1 MAKQKSELKMLCE
14 DYCKQYKRMKGLT
27 LAKKIKKE
35 NPEICARQTVE
46 NIRKSYVNTIRGLNG
61 GYTRN
66 AMADKSLY
74 QNKNHDTRNSP
85 KVFKEEINTSAKV
98 LILDIE
104 TAPLVAYTWGIWNQ
118 NIQPSNISTDWYC
131 LTWAAKWLFED
142 KVYSAKLTG
151 AESLRQDDSRIIKGI
166 WELLNKADIVIAHN
180 GQKFDIPKLNSRF
193 IINKLHP
200 PLPYQQIDTLL
211 HIRRQFGFTSNK
223 LDYVNQLLNL
233 PRKKE
238 NEGMPL
244 WIKCYKGDNK
254 ALKEMLDYNIEDVKI
269 LEETY
274 LRIRAWIKPHPNMGL
289 FILDE
294 KENRCPTCG
303 SSHLEEMGKEYKT
316 TANSYVMFRCDNCGS
331 TGRKRVTETTIKQKR
346 HLLMSI
352 PK

>member
-1 MAKQKSELKMLCE
+1 MAGTKTENGTICE
-14 DYCKQYKRMKGLT
+14 DYCKQYPKLPDLT
-27 LAKKIKKE
+27 LAKKIFKE
-35 NPEICARQTVE
+35 NPKRWKTVE
-46 NIRKSYVNTIRGLNG
+46 SIRGRVRYIRGHSGDQFRKDSKTKEMFKPITYNTV
-61 GYTRN
+61 YR
-66 AMADKSLY
+66 
-74 QNKNHDTRNSP
+74 P
-85 KVFKEEINTSAKV
+85 FKEEVNTSANV

-118 NIQPSNISTDWYC
+118 NIQPNNISTDWYC

-294 KENRCPTCG
+294 TESRCPTCG
-303 SSHLEEMGKEYKT
+303 SNHLIEMGKEYKT

-331 TGRKRVTETTIKQKR
+331 TGRKRVTETKIKQKR

>member
-1 MAKQKSELKMLCE
+1 MAKSEERKLVE
-14 DYCKQYKRMKGLT
+14 DYCRQYKNMKSLT
-27 LAKKIKKE
+27 LAKKIF
-35 NPEICARQTVE
+35 NE
-46 NIRKSYVNTIRGLNG
+46 NIKQFPKLKNIEHVRRAYVNTVRGLSG
-61 GYTRN
+61 EGIRRDT
-66 AMADKSLY
+66 ADKSLFKPRTY
-74 QNKNHDTRNSP
+74 DTTNSRP
-85 KVFKEEINTSAKV
+85 FKEEINTSAKV

-118 NIQPSNISTDWYC
+118 NIQPSSISTDWYC
-131 LTWAAKWLFED
+131 LTWAAKWLFDD
-142 KVYSAKLTG
+142 KVYSSKLTG

-193 IINKLHP
+193 IVNKLHP

-294 KENRCPTCG
+294 TESRCPTCG
-303 SSHLEEMGKEYKT
+303 SNHLTEMGKEYKT

-331 TGRKRVTETTIKQKR
+331 TGRKRVTETKIKQKR

>member
-1 MAKQKSELKMLCE
+1 MAKSEERKLVE
-14 DYCKQYKRMKGLT
+14 DYCRIHPKLKTLT
-27 LAKKIKKE
+27 LARKIY
-35 NPEICARQTVE
+35 NE
-46 NIRKSYVNTIRGLNG
+46 NIKRFPKLKSVEHIRRAYVNTVRGLG
-61 GYTRN
+61 GKRLRAKT
-66 AMADKSLY
+66 ADKSLY
-74 QNKNHDTRNSP
+74 QERNFDTTNYKP
-85 KVFKEEINTSAKV
+85 FKEEVNTSANV

-254 ALKEMLDYNIEDVKI
+254 ALKEMLDYNIEDVRI

-294 KENRCPTCG
+294 SESRCPTCG
-303 SSHLEEMGKEYKT
+303 STHLKDHGKQYRT
-316 TANSYVMFRCDNCGS
+316 TANIYSMFSCDNCGS

>member
-1 MAKQKSELKMLCE
+1 MTIKQRTELVKEYCE
-14 DYCKQYKRMKGLT
+14 QYKTLPDQT
-27 LAKKIKKE
+27 LAKKIFKE
-35 NPEICARQTVE
+35 VPNIGRTVE
-46 NIRKSYVNTIRGLNG
+46 EIRTLVRYRRGHKGQFLRG
-61 GYTRN
+61 ELK
-66 AMADKSLY
+66 DKSTIKPLTY
-74 QNKNHDTRNSP
+74 DTTYKP
-85 KVFKEEINTSAKV
+85 FKEVINTSAKV

-104 TAPLVAYTWGIWNQ
+104 TAPIMAYTWGIWNQ
-118 NIQPSNISTDWYC
+118 NIQPSNIHSDWFC

-142 KVYSAKLTG
+142 KVYSAKLTSKE
-151 AESLRQDDSRIIKGI
+151 AVAQDDSRIMLAI
-166 WELLNKADIVIAHN
+166 WKLLNEADIVIAHN

-238 NEGMPL
+238 NDGMPL
-244 WIKCYKGDNK
+244 WVGCYKGDNK
-254 ALKEMLDYNIEDVKI
+254 CLKEMLDYNIEDVRI

-294 KENRCPTCG
+294 NEHRCPSCG
-303 SSHLEEMGKEYKT
+303 SNDLSHEGKEYKT
-316 TANSYVMFRCDNCGS
+316 TANSYEQFRCNNCGS
-331 TGRKRVTETTIKQKR
+331 VGRKRLGSLDIKQRR
-346 HLLMSI
+346 HLTMST